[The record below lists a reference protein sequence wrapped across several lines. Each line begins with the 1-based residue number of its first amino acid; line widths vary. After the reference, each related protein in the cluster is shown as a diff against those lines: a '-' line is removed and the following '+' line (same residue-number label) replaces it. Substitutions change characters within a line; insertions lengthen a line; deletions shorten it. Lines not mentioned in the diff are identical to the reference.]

1 MARPRKDGKPPARP
15 LRIGRE
21 RISAS
26 GKKWRVRSY
35 APTDG
40 APHGRVVY
48 HLPATGEQTSAV
60 PKLGVTLDE
69 LFDQV
74 ERALTLKVAMGSTVD
89 GDGQPEPGRRDID
102 ALSKIYLDYL
112 RLKGRDDDYI
122 ANRASILR
130 KWILPMMGAVLV
142 ADWCSEHSQSV
153 ITKARASE
161 LGPDRVADIGSTL
174 SGMRRTA
181 WRRRS
186 GVRWLSLDENPME
199 EVEYSRVATRQGASS
214 NYVSPQRRPA
224 TSSVEKA
231 IQAAA
236 EVGRWVWLPFIIS
249 IAAFCALRLG
259 EQLGMRAVDVD
270 LRNRLLDVN
279 GAWSV
284 RPSGKRA
291 GRGKVRVGQR
301 KPHPKNK
308 LWRTAPYLGSQHDML
323 RRLCALALGLPE
335 GTETEAVADA
345 IDAERESR
353 AVLVS
358 TGDWRQ
364 VRVAVA
370 DECWLF
376 PGTDGQPPTTEQFN
390 DAWHVVRDACNWP
403 KYIPYKNLRHHAALW
418 WKEQGLAWETIA
430 AWDGHTVQTLLSY
443 YVVAAEDATT
453 KARTTLDLL

>member
-1 MARPRKDGKPPARP
+1 MARPRKDGKPPARA
-15 LRIGRE
+15 LRTGRE
-21 RISAS
+21 RTSAS

-35 APTDG
+35 ASTDG

-48 HLPATGEQTSAV
+48 LRPTTGKPTSAV
-60 PKLGVTLDE
+60 PELGQTLDE

-89 GDGQPEPGRRDID
+89 GDGQPEPGRRDIH
-102 ALSKIYLDYL
+102 ALSKMYLDYL

-122 ANRASILR
+122 ANRKSILK
-130 KWILPMMGAVLV
+130 KWILPMIGSVLV

-153 ITKARASE
+153 ITKARAGE

-174 SGMRRTA
+174 SGMRKTA

-186 GVRWLSLDENPME
+186 GGRWLSPDENPME
-199 EVEYSRVATRQGASS
+199 EVEYSRGATRQGASR
-214 NYVSPQRRPA
+214 NYIPPQRRPA

-231 IQAAA
+231 IQTAA

-249 IAAFCALRLG
+249 IAAFCALRLS
-259 EQLGMRAVDVD
+259 EQLGLRAVDVD

-284 RPSGKRA
+284 PPSGKRA
-291 GRGKVRVGQR
+291 GQGKVRVGQR

-308 LWRTAPYLGSQHDML
+308 MWRTAPYRGSQHDML

-345 IDAERESR
+345 IDAERERR
-353 AVLVS
+353 AVIVS
-358 TGDWRQ
+358 TGDWREA
-364 VRVAVA
+364 RVSVA

-376 PGTDGQPPTTEQFN
+376 PGEDGQPPTSEQFN
-390 DAWHVVRDACNWP
+390 AAWHVVRDACNWP

-418 WKEQGLAWETIA
+418 WKEQGFAWETIA
-430 AWDGHTVQTLLSY
+430 AWDGHSVRTLMSY
-443 YVVAAEDATT
+443 YLIASEDATRE
-453 KARTTLDLL
+453 ARRRLDLL